1 MAEIAPGVHRIDGL
15 RGGRTNAYLLV
26 DGDTLALIDTG
37 LPGSL
42 NPIERYVKSIGKQL
56 EQLRYVLLTHAHP
69 DHAGGA
75 LALWQRT
82 GASVLAHSGDVRSN
96 GSRQSVSYMGMF
108 GALPLP
114 LPFLRRVPADGVLS
128 DDDLLPLLGG
138 LQIVHTPGH
147 TPGSLCYY
155 LESIGVLFT
164 GDLLIE
170 SRGALG
176 KNRHAFPGASLRDY
190 QASLAR
196 AASLPFDALCP
207 GHGDPVTTNASA
219 QVRSLADEQWSGG
232 LSWRHFGGG

>member
-1 MAEIAPGVHRIDGL
+1 MAEIAPGIHRIDGL

-75 LALWQRT
+75 PALRQRT

-108 GALPLP
+108 GAFPLP

-128 DDDLLPLLGG
+128 DGDLLPLLGG
-138 LQIVHTPGH
+138 LQVVHTPGH

-170 SRGALG
+170 SKGDLW
-176 KNRHAFPGASLRDY
+176 KNRHAFPGASRRDY

-207 GHGDPVTTNASA
+207 AHGDPVTTNASA
-219 QVRSLADEQWSGG
+219 RVRSLADERWSGG
-232 LSWRHFGGG
+232 LSWRLFGGG